1 MHIFLIYKSFLD
13 SHGNI
18 SKIELVECDLNEQM
32 AQRFSK
38 LYNLQIP
45 LDMRDR
51 INYHYLGSRVQ

>member
-13 SHGNI
+13 SYGNAY
-18 SKIELVECDLNEQM
+18 KIELVECDTSEQM

-45 LDMRDR
+45 LDMRDK
-51 INYHYLGSRVQ
+51 INYGYLGSRAI